1 MRSTFKVLFYLKRN
15 KEQPLAPVMGRITVN
30 GTIAQISAKIEV
42 PVRLWEVNGGRAKG
56 KSVEADR
63 INRHLDNIRGQIN
76 KHYQDICDHDSYVT
90 AERVRN
96 AYQGFDRKYQ
106 TLLEAFEKF
115 TVDYR
120 KRVGVDRVRRTYGNV
135 TANVRNICILSWKR
149 CIGPRICRFWK
160 SSSPSLKNSTL
171 IYPMTSECLPMDL
184 SGYLKCLK
192 YVAKMAFN
200 ND

>member
-30 GTIAQISAKIEV
+30 GTIAQFSAKIEGPV
-42 PVRLWEVNGGRAKG
+42 PLWEAKGGGAKG

-149 CIGPRICRFWK
+149 CIGPRICRFW
-160 SSSPSLKNSTL
+160 N
-171 IYPMTSECLPMDL
+171 
-184 SGYLKCLK
+184 
-192 YVAKMAFN
+192 
-200 ND
+200 